1 MGCNLLLAYGM
12 RAPADQSD
20 LLQPAWP
27 TLDKDADFTP
37 VGPWNTDGLIVIN
50 PLISETRS
58 RYIRDLT
65 QSGYPVV
72 FVAKGEGEPEIVAD
86 NSGGISQAL
95 NHLIAHG
102 HDRIAFISGTRE
114 NVEGDSGDRL
124 RAYQAAMS
132 QLKLRVNPDL
142 LACGYHTFKGGYAA
156 MLQILKSKEKFTAV
170 LASND
175 ESAMGAMQALRE
187 AGLRIP
193 EDVAV
198 IGFDD
203 RPEAAAQVPPLTS
216 VHVPLYKSGYKAVEV
231 LLEYIYGQEEATRSF
246 KITTSLAIRQ
256 SCGCRQDNGFDLAV
270 PNADSGSNPTYIVQ
284 SMVDAVLA
292 ETQRFTSDEAQHWCE
307 RLVSMY
313 IFSLEQGKPGHF
325 QETIDALLLR
335 VDEEEDDAHIWQAAI
350 SSLRRAVPILLR
362 AAQCSEQPFALNML
376 DQARNAISER
386 MRRQHGQYI
395 IDQKWMITRIGSLTA
410 RLLMTLN
417 EGQVLEV
424 LAAELPAMGLQRT
437 SLAFFEADD
446 DDPVAWSRLHTIPGE
461 QAAAQR
467 FPTREFPPPGL
478 YPPGQ
483 AFSLA
488 LLPLVSP
495 AGVTGFIA
503 YDSINIEVEGPITQ
517 QISAA
522 LNNARLY
529 REATEGRI
537 LAEEANRLKSTFLS
551 TVSHELRTPLN
562 LIAGLSEILLQ
573 EEQAQGPPLSSSRQE
588 SLQQIHASSRH
599 LGRLIGDVLDLA
611 SSQMGQLRLVNKL
624 VELGETLEMVVA
636 TGRQLAAEKGLAWR
650 DSLPETQLWIWGDR
664 TRLRQVALNLVSNA
678 VKFTPRGE
686 ISLEVEVRD
695 ENVVVLIRDT
705 GLGISPA
712 EQSLVFNQFRRS
724 ELAAERG
731 YGGIGLGLT
740 ISKRLV
746 ELHGGEIGVQSSGQE
761 GQGSTFYFMLPLI
774 KPEIIHTEGQT
785 LPLGTEGT
793 ILLLTNQSGSG
804 EQLHNH
810 LTQKGFRINLA
821 QVDQDMDWLAPLFKT
836 PPDAVVIDVAI
847 APRQGWGI
855 LKTLKEN
862 PATNAVPLLFYA
874 LSEDRGAMMELDYL
888 TKPVGTAELARVL
901 EKQKAGLGSP
911 QAEKVFLIVDD
922 DPATLEMH
930 VRILQSQQ
938 LGKHRVLR
946 ARNGRE
952 ALSQMA
958 RQRPDLVLLDLM
970 MPQLDGFGVLEAM
983 REKDETR
990 NIPVIILTG
999 KILTE
1004 KEMIRLNRGVATVL
1018 SKGLFSVE
1026 ETLGH
1031 IEKALARKRKL
1042 GSEAQRLVRQAMAY
1056 VHEHYAE
1063 PISRED
1069 IARHLGMSSDY
1080 LTHCFRAELGMTLI
1094 AYINRY
1100 RVTQAK
1106 TLLAES
1112 NKSLTE
1118 IAMSVGFSD
1127 NGYFSRV
1134 FRRQVGVSP
1143 DAYRRA

>member
-1 MGCNLLLAYGM
+1 MLLAYGM

-58 RYIRDLT
+58 RYIRDLA

-86 NSGGISQAL
+86 NAGGISQAL

-114 NVEGDSGDRL
+114 NVQGDSGDRL

-132 QLKLRVNPDL
+132 QLGLRLDSKL
-142 LACGYHTFKGGYAA
+142 LACGYHTYNGGYTA
-156 MLQILKSKEKFTAV
+156 MLQILQAEEKFTAV

-175 ESAMGAMQALRE
+175 ESAMGAMQALKE
-187 AGLRIP
+187 TGLRIP

-231 LLEYIYGQEEATRSF
+231 LLEHIHEQEKATRSF
-246 KITTSLAIRQ
+246 KMTTSLAIRQ
-256 SCGCRQDNGFDLAV
+256 SCGCRQDNSFDSAI
-270 PNADSGSNPTYIVQ
+270 PNADSDSNPTHIVQ

-307 RLVSMY
+307 RLASMF
-313 IFSLEQGKPGHF
+313 IFSLEQGKPDHF
-325 QETIDALLLR
+325 QQAIEALLLR
-335 VDEEEDDAHIWQAAI
+335 VDAQGDDAHIWQAVI
-350 SSLRRAVPILLR
+350 SSLRRAVPILLQVALR
-362 AAQCSEQPFALNML
+362 PSEQQFAFDML

-417 EGQVLEV
+417 ESQVLEV
-424 LAAELPAMGLQRT
+424 LETELPAMGIQRT
-437 SLAFFEADD
+437 SLAFFETGG
-446 DDPVAWSRLHTIPGE
+446 DDPVAWSSLHTIPRS
-461 QAAAQR
+461 QTPPLR
-467 FPTREFPPPGL
+467 FPTRQFPPPGL
-478 YPPGQ
+478 YPPDK
-483 AFSLA
+483 AFSLV

-503 YDSINIEVEGPITQ
+503 YDSIDIEVEGPITQ
-517 QISAA
+517 QIAAA

-573 EEQAQGPPLSSSRQE
+573 EGQAQEHSLPLSGQE
-588 SLQQIHASSRH
+588 SLEQIHASSQH
-599 LGRLIGDVLDLA
+599 LGRLIRDVLDLA
-611 SSQMGQLRLVNKL
+611 SSQMGQLRLGHEL
-624 VELGETLEMVVA
+624 VDLGEAMEMVVA

-650 DSLPETQLWIWGDR
+650 DSLPEAQSWVWGDR

-678 VKFTPRGE
+678 VKFTFHGE
-686 ISLEVEVRD
+686 ISLQVEVRD
-695 ENVVVLIRDT
+695 GYATVLVKDT
-705 GLGISPA
+705 GLGIAPA
-712 EQSLVFNQFRRS
+712 EQNLIFDQFRRT
-724 ELAAERG
+724 ELAIARG
-731 YGGIGLGLT
+731 YGGIGLGLA

-746 ELHGGEIGVQSSGQE
+746 ELHGGEIGMYSSGEE
-761 GQGSTFYFMLPLI
+761 GAGSTFYFTLPLVE
-774 KPEIIHTEGQT
+774 PEIIRTGDQS
-785 LPLGTEGT
+785 LPLGLGET

-804 EQLHNH
+804 ERLRNH
-810 LTQKGFRINLA
+810 LTKKGFKVSMV
-821 QVDQDMDWLAPLFKT
+821 QVDQDADWLSPLLKV
-836 PPDAVVIDVAI
+836 PPGAVVLDVAI
-847 APRQGWGI
+847 APNQGWNI
-855 LKTLKEN
+855 LRMLKDN
-862 PATNAVPLLFYA
+862 PLTNTVPLLFYA
-874 LSEDRGAMMELDYL
+874 LAEDRGTMLELDFL
-888 TKPVGTAELARVL
+888 TKPVGMAELARVL
-901 EKQKAGLGSP
+901 EQQKLSSDKS
-911 QAEKVFLIVDD
+911 QVEKVFLIVDD

-930 VRILQSQQ
+930 VRIVQSQ

-952 ALSQMA
+952 ALKLMA

-970 MPQLDGFGVLEAM
+970 MPELDGFGVLEAM

-1018 SKGLFSVE
+1018 GKGLFSVE
-1026 ETLGH
+1026 ETLSH
-1031 IEKALARKRKL
+1031 IDAALARKRKL

-1056 VHEHYAE
+1056 VHEYYTE

-1069 IARHLGMSSDY
+1069 LARHLGMSSDY
-1080 LTHCFRAELGMTLI
+1080 LTHCFRTEVGMTLI

-1100 RVTQAK
+1100 RVNQSK
-1106 TLLAES
+1106 VLLAES
-1112 NKSLTE
+1112 DKSVTE
-1118 IAMSVGFSD
+1118 IAMAVGFSD
-1127 NGYFSRV
+1127 SSYFSRV

-1143 DAYRRA
+1143 EAYRRT